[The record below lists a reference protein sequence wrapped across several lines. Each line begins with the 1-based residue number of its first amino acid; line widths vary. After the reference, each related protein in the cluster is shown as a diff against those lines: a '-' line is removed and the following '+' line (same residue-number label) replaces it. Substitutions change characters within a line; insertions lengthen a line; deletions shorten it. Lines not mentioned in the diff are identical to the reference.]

1 MGDLK
6 SRDIASEINR
16 PLAKVGNNSEMT
28 MCANCKEM
36 SHLFEIVHIRQYTLL
51 QIHSKHMELNMF
63 LVLLRYGFD
72 MIGEWR

>member
-6 SRDIASEINR
+6 SRNIASEITR

-51 QIHSKHMELNMF
+51 QIQSKHMELNTF
-63 LVLLRYGFD
+63 LALHRYGFD
-72 MIGEWR
+72 MNV